1 MRLAFRTHARAAM
14 GKRSAEAAGLLQQ
27 PKITPTLLV
36 GALLFVAALGLSA
49 LYELDRSQREAQQRA
64 AHEIDTLARV
74 FAEQTRRSL
83 QTVDIMLRAVAE
95 AHRDRTLPPLDSLE
109 MHQELAAQRDQFSD
123 VAAIFIVDSR
133 GARLSSSTS
142 YPPPSGSVS
151 GDDLIQTL
159 RRRSGD
165 SVFVGESVRWST
177 TGRWV
182 VPLARR
188 LEGPG
193 GRIDGAVGALLDSSY
208 FDNFYAVV
216 HLEPGTSVSLASGG
230 GTLVAKFPPQ
240 EDQIGQPLPEFRD
253 LRREDAASTPPSLL
267 YGATGAPDRIAV
279 ARPVPGFE
287 MTVVVTRQ
295 IRDVLAAWREQV
307 FWVALRTGILTL
319 MVVALLVMVR
329 RHLSRVNAAR
339 AQLRES
345 EERYALAVAG
355 SNEGLWD
362 WNLTT
367 GDLFVSERAQQL
379 CGMRPGPP
387 LRPRRAWQARLV
399 VHPEDVPRVRKEM
412 KAHLRGQQPHFDV
425 ELRAALRER
434 SAPEAALGEPA
445 WDWYRQRGVAIRNA
459 KGRPLRMAG
468 SIENINERKHSERER
483 LRLEGQLRQAQ
494 KLEAIGTLAGGIAHD
509 FNNILG
515 AILGYGELARSGASA
530 GSALARHLDGVM
542 SAGQRAKAL
551 VERILAFSRSGMGER
566 VPVHVQSVVA
576 EALDLLLPSLPPGI
590 TLTRILEAGDAAVVG
605 DATQIHQVVMNLC
618 TNAMHAMQNG
628 GTLAVSLTLPQH
640 PQAAL
645 ALATGELPAG
655 DYVCLTVRDQGQG
668 IEPEVFHRIFD
679 PFFTTKGVGVGTGLG
694 LSLVHGIVT
703 DLGGGIEVASTPGV
717 GTTFTIWLPW
727 SGRAAALAQAEAR
740 ILRGNGERILLVDD
754 EPALVHLGEEMLAAL
769 GYEAAAYTSSV
780 AALTAF
786 AAEPQRFDAVLTD
799 ETMPEL
805 PGLQM
810 ALQIRKIRPD
820 IPILLMSGYVGPNIS
835 ALAHQAGISDLLPK
849 PLVSREIAKALARA
863 FAK

>member
-1 MRLAFRTHARAAM
+1 MGQRPPEVSNPVQRLKFT
-14 GKRSAEAAGLLQQ
+14 S
-27 PKITPTLLV
+27 TLLV
-36 GALLFVAALGLSA
+36 GALLFVVALAASA
-49 LYELDRSQREAQQRA
+49 LYELDRSKREAQERA
-64 AHEIDTLARV
+64 AQEIDALARV

-83 QTVDIMLRAVAE
+83 QTVDIMLRSVAE
-95 AHRDRTLPPLDSLE
+95 SYRDRTLPPLDSRE
-109 MHQELAAQRDQFSD
+109 MHQELAARRDQFSD
-123 VAAIFIVDSR
+123 VAAIFITDSQ

-142 YPPPSGSVS
+142 YPSPPGSVS
-151 GDDLIQTL
+151 GDDLIRALQS
-159 RRRSGD
+159 RSRD
-165 SVFVGESVRWST
+165 DIFVGESVRWMK

-193 GRIDGAVGALLDSSY
+193 GRIDGGVGALLDSSY
-208 FDNFYAVV
+208 FDNFYAAV
-216 HLEPGTSVSLASGG
+216 HLESGTSVSLASGG
-230 GTLVAKFPPQ
+230 GTLVARFPPQ
-240 EDQIGQPLPEFRD
+240 DDQIGRPVPEFRE
-253 LRREDAASTPPSLL
+253 LRREDAASNPPSLL
-267 YGATGAPDRIAV
+267 RGPAGAPDRIAV

-295 IRDVLAAWREQV
+295 LREVLAAWREQV
-307 FWVALRTGILTL
+307 FWVALRTGILAL
-319 MVVALLVMVR
+319 MVVALLIMVR
-329 RHLSRVNAAR
+329 RHLARVNAAR

-362 WNLTT
+362 WNLAT
-367 GDLFVSERAQQL
+367 GDLFFSERAQQL
-379 CGMRPGPP
+379 SGMEPGPP
-387 LRPRRAWQARLV
+387 LRPRRVWQAGMV
-399 VHPEDVPRVRKEM
+399 VHPEDVPHVREEM
-412 KAHLRGQQPHFDV
+412 KAHLSGLRPHFDV
-425 ELRAALRER
+425 ELRAAWRDR
-434 SAPEAALGEPA
+434 TATAAARGEPA

-468 SIENINERKHSERER
+468 SIESINERKHSERER
-483 LRLEGQLRQAQ
+483 QRLEGQLRQAQ

-515 AILGYGELARSGASA
+515 AILGYGELARSDAQP

-542 SAGQRAKAL
+542 SAGLRAKAL

-576 EALDLLLPSLPPGI
+576 EALDLLGPSLPPGI
-590 TLTRILEAGDAAVVG
+590 TLKRALDAGDTAVIG

-628 GTLAVSLTLPQH
+628 GTLEVSL
-640 PQAAL
+640 AL
-645 ALATGELPAG
+645 RHRQEEWVVATGELPAG
-655 DYVCLTVRDQGQG
+655 DYLCLTVRDEGQG
-668 IEPEVFHRIFD
+668 IEPEVIDRIFD
-679 PFFTTKGVGVGTGLG
+679 PFFTTKDVGVGTGLG

-703 DLGGGIEVASTPGV
+703 DLGGGIEVASAPGV

-727 SGRAAALAQAEAR
+727 SGRAAALVQADAR
-740 ILRGNGERILLVDD
+740 ILRGDGERILLVDD
-754 EPALVHLGEEMLAAL
+754 ESALVHLGEEMLAAL
-769 GYEAAAYTSSV
+769 GYEAAGYTSSV
-780 AALTAF
+780 DALAAFT
-786 AAEPQRFDAVLTD
+786 AEPQRFDAVLTD
-799 ETMPEL
+799 ETMPQL
-805 PGLQM
+805 AGSQM

-835 ALAHQAGISDLLPK
+835 ALARQAGINDLLAK
-849 PLVSREIAKALARA
+849 PLVSREIARALARS